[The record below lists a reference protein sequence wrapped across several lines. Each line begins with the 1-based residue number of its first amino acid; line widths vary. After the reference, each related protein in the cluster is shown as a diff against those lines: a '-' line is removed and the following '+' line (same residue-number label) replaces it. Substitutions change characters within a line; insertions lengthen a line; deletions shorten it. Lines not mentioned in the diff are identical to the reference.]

1 MDFRMKC
8 FKFDTRHSNYKDI
21 YIYISTSFELQVSI
35 YIYISTSFAIRSTSH
50 VAIAAIPRPPLANV
64 PFRWP
69 MVWEI
74 VVALEVSGFRCQ
86 MPFVVKFFIERSSP
100 NVAFSVAIFDY
111 LM

>member
-8 FKFDTRHSNYKDI
+8 FKFETRHSNYKDI
-21 YIYISTSFELQVSI
+21 YIYINFIRTTSK

-86 MPFVVKFFIERSSP
+86 MPFVVKFLIERSSP
-100 NVAFSVAIFDY
+100 DVAFSVAIFDY